1 MSKPRFSKRA
11 VTDYCDR
18 RIENIQD
25 AHKFDLGRGWAQ
37 IAATRHDVT
46 RSELDVL
53 IARAVEYG
61 RLRAFEDV
69 ANAVEEGL

>member
-11 VTDYCDR
+11 VIEFCDR
-18 RIENIQD
+18 HIDNILD
-25 AHKFDLGRGWAQ
+25 AHKFDLGNGTAQLRIRRGPQ
-37 IAATRHDVT
+37 TVVEVDRMID
-46 RSELDVL
+46 
-53 IARAVEYG
+53 RAVEYG